1 MRKWNDTS
9 LNTYGRKAYSKSN
22 LLETPISG
30 YWPLLG
36 EWREVGGIGVGETCG
51 RHSVIGS
58 LSYTGCGYMLICVL
72 SYSSLELILLY
83 ISFMYRT
90 LQNTHIY
97 SYTHV
102 SKLKNKEK
110 SHVELFLEKEL
121 HWGRG

>member
-58 LSYTGCGYMLICVL
+58 LSYTGCRYMLICVL
-72 SYSSLELILLY
+72 SYSSLELIDTFIHFFYVQNITKHTHLL
-83 ISFMYRT
+83 IHT
-90 LQNTHIY
+90 C
-97 SYTHV
+97 
-102 SKLKNKEK
+102 K
-110 SHVELFLEKEL
+110 
-121 HWGRG
+121 